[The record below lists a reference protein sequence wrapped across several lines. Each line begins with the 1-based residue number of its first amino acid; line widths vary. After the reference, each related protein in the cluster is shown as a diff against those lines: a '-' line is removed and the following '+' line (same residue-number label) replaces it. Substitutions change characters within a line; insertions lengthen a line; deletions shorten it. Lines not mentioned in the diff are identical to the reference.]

1 MKGFAH
7 SNTKDIRSSGM
18 SYEKPPFKQ
27 GYMKEMPRQAAMGM
41 YGDKWGLSV
50 NAKYGVDGYDSP
62 EKVTQMPRG
71 TSPSAGGS
79 GYSSLTT
86 MRLKYG
92 VEGQMENYGMQCYGV
107 SGVEGA
113 DAGKGPKRSSLRSAG
128 GTR

>member
-7 SNTKDIRSSGM
+7 SNTKDIRMG

-27 GYMKEMPRQAAMGM
+27 GYMKEMPRASSMGM
-41 YGDKWGLSV
+41 YGAKWTLPS
-50 NAKYGVDGYDSP
+50 NAKYGVDGYGSG
-62 EKVTQMPRG
+62 EKVTQMPRK
-71 TSPSAGGS
+71 TSPSEGGS

-92 VEGQMENYGMQCYGV
+92 VEGQMEDYGMQCYGV